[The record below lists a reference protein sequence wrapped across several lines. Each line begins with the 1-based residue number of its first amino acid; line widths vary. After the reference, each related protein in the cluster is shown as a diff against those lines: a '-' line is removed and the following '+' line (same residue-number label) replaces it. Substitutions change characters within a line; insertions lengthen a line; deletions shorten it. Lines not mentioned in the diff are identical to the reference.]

1 MLSDYCLTKL
11 PIFIYG
17 ISVELLLSIECG
29 FNYTLGYLHY
39 LHNFFL
45 KLVLYIFNQ
54 WSCYI
59 GTCNIKQKV
68 YNKLHTY
75 LVQFEF

>member
-54 WSCYI
+54 
-59 GTCNIKQKV
+59 
-68 YNKLHTY
+68 
-75 LVQFEF
+75 